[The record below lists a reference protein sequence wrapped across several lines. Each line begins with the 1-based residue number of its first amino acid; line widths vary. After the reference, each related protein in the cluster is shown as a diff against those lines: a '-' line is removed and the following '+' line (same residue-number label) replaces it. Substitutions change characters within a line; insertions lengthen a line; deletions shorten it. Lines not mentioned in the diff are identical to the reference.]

1 MMVVI
6 IVRVVTLA
14 DDSIGMMVMMVVVTL
29 ADDNVRMMVMM
40 MLMMTMMLSL
50 LIIGRQY
57 LLYTYHILCV
67 SSIRLYDL
75 NAINFI
81 FSTIFSMTFQSL
93 GVVIAYPWSHS

>member
-1 MMVVI
+1 MVVI

-14 DDSIGMMVMMVVVTL
+14 DDSIG
-29 ADDNVRMMVMM
+29 MMVMM

-57 LLYTYHILCV
+57 LLYTYHIPCV

-93 GVVIAYPWSHS
+93 RVVIAYPWSHS